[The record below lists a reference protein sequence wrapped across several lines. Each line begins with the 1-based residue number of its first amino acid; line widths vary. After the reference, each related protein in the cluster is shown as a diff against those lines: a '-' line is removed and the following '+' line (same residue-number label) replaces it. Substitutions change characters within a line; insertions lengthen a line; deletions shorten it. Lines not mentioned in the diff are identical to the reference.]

1 MSFSFLLILLSLFSF
16 QGTMLDA
23 GLWILDTGYLFPY
36 SLHPFEFLKL
46 KVQYLNFC
54 LNTEVWVLTSFIHF

>member
-16 QGTMLDA
+16 QGTML
-23 GLWILDTGYLFPY
+23 L
-36 SLHPFEFLKL
+36 SFLKL

-54 LNTEVWVLTSFIHF
+54 LNTEVWVLTSFIHFCGKSEEVIGKK